1 MSEQSSV
8 KQMDHDEV
16 LLSRARQITADYK
29 RKGNSLIQVLHAVQT
44 VYGYLPLEVQKIV
57 AEEMDCPLSIVS
69 GVVTFYSFFS
79 TEPQGKHNIRICLG
93 TACYVRGGVRI
104 VDELERVLEC
114 KAGHT
119 TEDRV
124 FTLEIARCIGA
135 CGLAP
140 AISIDDKV
148 YANVTVEQIP
158 QILAPYYKKEAE
170 GGDT

>member
-1 MSEQSSV
+1 MSEQSSTN
-8 KQMDHDEV
+8 QNNNDV
-16 LLSRARQITADYK
+16 LLARVRQIAADYK
-29 RKGNSLIQVLHAVQT
+29 RKGGSLIQVLHAVQT
-44 VYGYLPLEVQKIV
+44 VYGYLPLEVQKVV
-57 AEEMDCPLSIVS
+57 AVEMECPLSIVS

-104 VDELERVLEC
+104 VDELERVLGC
-114 KAGHT
+114 KTGHT
-119 TEDRV
+119 TADRI

-148 YANVTVEQIP
+148 YANVTPDQIP
-158 QILAPYYKKEAE
+158 QILAPYYKKEEEAE
-170 GGDT
+170 A